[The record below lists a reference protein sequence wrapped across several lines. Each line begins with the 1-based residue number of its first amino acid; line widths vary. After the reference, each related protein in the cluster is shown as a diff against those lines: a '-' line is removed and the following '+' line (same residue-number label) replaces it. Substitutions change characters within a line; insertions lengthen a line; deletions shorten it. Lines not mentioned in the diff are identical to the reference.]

1 MSIRPSTT
9 PLSSLVVAAVLT
21 TLLAAPAVAQ
31 DRPWSMPDNPLILD
45 GFLAWDRGE
54 YPTALERYLE
64 ALEGATPAELT
75 EIAQLTGEVYATTEI
90 APDGGDLRMAPDGLY
105 MSFAVVE
112 GESVVTKVVE
122 VATGEIVATLPAEVT
137 ALGPDGQVAYLDA
150 DHPAIAA
157 AREAD
162 ANAEGREARVEAR
175 RNLAIALARDSELR
189 ILDLTTGAERVEAVP
204 GLKFDLAWVVDQLHV
219 VGADEDGRGWVW
231 DTANDEDIFDVGPVS
246 YPTSMRVRGTRVFV
260 DVVDEPM
267 IPVDGAPAGERSGT
281 IAGTWRSGRVTL
293 ERFFEADEYSVSDD
307 GGTIAW
313 VTGNDDGLPTLSIA
327 GGLPALMTANEVT
340 LSSSDALEYTPSGRF
355 ADPVV
360 SPNGAWVTFAEM
372 DIHDWEVWALP
383 TDGSSEEPIRIT
395 DHIHHDRRPMW
406 VGDRILA
413 VRGEGRHQRSYLYH
427 VEEIGE
433 PTKLFHNNTIRT
445 IAPEY
450 DWIATPDGSAVFIV
464 AERDGDTV
472 SPERAVH
479 KVDLTRPVTPDELE
493 ARIRGMLAAE
503 TSLRER
509 GEESFRVKADEI
521 RPATEEIQTERIY
534 MHAADLYRF
543 GSKNI
548 RADGDGNRRAIEYLV
563 ETLEGWGYEPI
574 LEWWQIPPDI
584 ETTNVV
590 VRIEGTVNPELVYVV
605 SSHFD
610 SSTRGPGADD
620 NSSGT
625 TALLEVAR
633 VLADRPQEA
642 TIELAFF
649 TGEESGLLGSRR
661 YVARAQETGK
671 RIVGALNND
680 MVGWAGDHRL
690 DNTIRYSNPGI
701 RDIQH
706 AAAIMFSDLITYDAL
721 YYKST
726 DAAAYYEAYGDI
738 VGGIGSYPVLSNPHY
753 HQYTDRLE
761 TINHEL
767 VGEVARTTAATI
779 MLLASTPSRL
789 NDLAASTVGDEVE
802 LTWSAAP
809 EYDVVAY
816 EIEWTDASGAER
828 TRRVEASGAG
838 VSGAT
843 VSARIPAPPTG
854 ATVGVRAV
862 DADGQRGWDA
872 ARVVVGG

>member
-1 MSIRPSTT
+1 MSM
-9 PLSSLVVAAVLT
+9 PLRLAIFAVLALT
-21 TLLAAPAVAQ
+21 ALASPLAAQ
-31 DRPWSMPDNPLILD
+31 DRPWTLPDDPVLLD
-45 GFLAWDRGE
+45 GYLAWDRGE
-54 YPTALERYLE
+54 YPTALEHYLAALE
-64 ALEGATPAELT
+64 ADASPDRIA
-75 EIAQLTGEVYATTEI
+75 EIAQLTGEAFTTTEV
-90 APDGGDLRMAPDGLY
+90 AVDGAGLAMAPDGLY
-105 MSFAVVE
+105 MAFSVDE
-112 GESVVTKVVE
+112 GGGTLTKVVE
-122 VATGEIVATLPAEVT
+122 VATREVVATLPAEVV
-137 ALGPDGQVAYLDA
+137 ALGPDGRVAYLDA
-150 DHPAIAA
+150 DRPSIAA

-175 RNLAIALARDSELR
+175 RNLAVALGRDSELR
-189 ILDLTTGAERVEAVP
+189 ILDLATGSERMEELP
-204 GLKFDLAWVVDQLHV
+204 GLKIDLAWAVDQLYV

-231 DTANDEDIFDVGPVS
+231 DTANDENIFENFEGYPRSIRTVGTTVL
-246 YPTSMRVRGTRVFV
+246 VEV
-260 DVVDEPM
+260 DDESAVPFTDA
-267 IPVDGAPAGERSGT
+267 PPRGAPGMAIGRWRSGT
-281 IAGTWRSGRVTL
+281 VTL
-293 ERFFEADEYSVSDD
+293 FRFVEGDDFSVSDD
-307 GGTIAW
+307 GETIAW
-313 VTGNDDGLPTLSIA
+313 VTEDEDGRPTLNVARDAAGLLSPDVRPDGLLAI
-327 GGLPALMTANEVT
+327 
-340 LSSSDALEYTPSGRF
+340 EYTPDERF

-360 SPNGAWVTFAEM
+360 SPDGQWVTFAQI
-372 DIHDWEVWALP
+372 DIHDWEIMAMSTETGEML
-383 TDGSSEEPIRIT
+383 RIT
-395 DHIHHDRRPMW
+395 DHIHHDRRPQW

-413 VRGEGRHQRSYLYH
+413 VRGEGRHQRSFLFPL
-427 VEEIGE
+427 EEIGE
-433 PTKLFHNNTIRT
+433 PLKLFHNNTIRT

-450 DWIATPDGSAVFIV
+450 DWVATPDGSAVFIV

-479 KVDLTRPVTPDELE
+479 KVDLTRPVTAGELE
-493 ARIRGMLAAE
+493 TRIRRMLDAE
-503 TSLRER
+503 TSLRQR
-509 GEESFRVKADEI
+509 GEESFRGKADEI
-521 RPATEEIQTERIY
+521 RAATEEITTERIY
-534 MHAADLYRF
+534 MYAADLYRF

-548 RADGDGNRRAIEYLV
+548 RNPAGNLAAIDYLV

-574 LEWWQIPPDI
+574 FDWWQIPPDI

-590 VRIEGTVNPELVYVV
+590 VRIPGTVDPELVYVV

-661 YVARAQETGK
+661 YVAMAQESGK

-706 AAAIMFSDLITYDAL
+706 AAAIQFSDLITYDAL

-767 VGEVARTTAATI
+767 VGEVAKTTAATI

-789 NDLAASTVGDEVE
+789 SGLTATRYGDEVE
-802 LTWSAAP
+802 LEWTAAP
-809 EYDVVAY
+809 ESDVIAY
-816 EIEWTDASGAER
+816 ELEWIDGEGLTR
-828 TRRVEASGAG
+828 TRRIQSAEPAPAG
-838 VSGAT
+838 SRMST
-843 VSARIPAPPTG
+843 LIPAPPTG
-854 ATVGVRAV
+854 TTVAVTAV

>member
-1 MSIRPSTT
+1 MSIRPITT
-9 PLSSLVVAAVLT
+9 FLPALVVATVAT
-21 TLLAAPAVAQ
+21 TLLAAPIAGQ
-31 DRPWSMPDNPLILD
+31 DRPWSMPEHPLLLE

-64 ALEGATPAELT
+64 ALDGATSAELT
-75 EIAQLTGEVYATTEI
+75 EIAQLTGEAFTTTEI
-90 APDGGDLRMAPDGLY
+90 APDGGDLAIAPDGLY
-105 MSFAVVE
+105 MSFTAAE
-112 GESVVTKVVE
+112 GETVVTKVVE

-150 DHPAIAA
+150 DRPSVAA
-157 AREAD
+157 ARAAD
-162 ANAEGREARVEAR
+162 QAAEGREARVEAR
-175 RNLAIALARDSELR
+175 RNLAMAMARDSELR
-189 ILDLTTGAERVEAVP
+189 ILDLTTGQERVEEVP
-204 GLKFDLAWVVDQLHV
+204 GFKLDLAWIVDQLHV
-219 VGADEDGRGWVW
+219 VGATEDGRGMVW
-231 DTANDEDIFDVGPVS
+231 DTANDEENFGDGGGW
-246 YPTSMRVRGTRVFV
+246 PTSMRVYGTRVFV
-260 DVVDEPM
+260 EVDDEPA
-267 IPVDGAPAGERSGT
+267 IPVAAGSEAGRSGT
-281 IAGTWRSGRVTL
+281 GIGTWRSGRVTM
-293 ERFFEADEYSVSDD
+293 ERFVEVDEYSVSAD
-307 GGTIAW
+307 GGTFAW
-313 VTGNDDGLPTLSIA
+313 VADNDEGRPTLHVTKGS
-327 GGLPALMTANEVT
+327 PALASLPVRPAGEVVF
-340 LSSSDALEYTPSGRF
+340 EYTPDERI
-355 ADPVV
+355 ADPAV
-360 SPNGAWVTFAEM
+360 SPDGAWVTFAQI
-372 DIHDWEVWALP
+372 DIHDWEVMAMS
-383 TDGSSEEPIRIT
+383 TETGEVIRIT

-413 VRGEGRHQRSYLYH
+413 VRGEGRHQRSYLYD
-427 VEEIGE
+427 VEQVGE

-464 AERDGDTV
+464 SERDGDTV

-479 KVDLTRPVTPDELE
+479 KVDLTRPVTAAELD
-493 ARIRGMLAAE
+493 ARIRSMLAAE

-509 GEESFRVKADEI
+509 GEQSFRVKAAEI

-548 RADGDGNRRAIEYLV
+548 RADGDGNLRAIEYLV

-574 LEWWQIPPDI
+574 LDWWQIPPDI

-620 NSSGT
+620 NTSGT

-633 VLADRPQEA
+633 VLANRPQEA

-649 TGEESGLLGSRR
+649 TGEESGLLGSRH

-706 AAAIMFSDLITYDAL
+706 AAAMMFSDLITYDAL

-767 VGEVARTTAATI
+767 VGEVAKTTAATI

-789 NDLAASTVGDEVE
+789 NDLRATTDGNEVE
-802 LTWSAAP
+802 LAWTAAL
-809 EYDVVAY
+809 EHDVVAY
-816 EIEWTDASGAER
+816 EIEWEDRGGVSR
-828 TRRVEASGAG
+828 TRRIEAGETPFPGS
-838 VSGAT
+838 T
-843 VSARIPAPPTG
+843 LNARIPAPPAGT
-854 ATVGVRAV
+854 TVSVTAV

-872 ARVVVGG
+872 ARVMVEG